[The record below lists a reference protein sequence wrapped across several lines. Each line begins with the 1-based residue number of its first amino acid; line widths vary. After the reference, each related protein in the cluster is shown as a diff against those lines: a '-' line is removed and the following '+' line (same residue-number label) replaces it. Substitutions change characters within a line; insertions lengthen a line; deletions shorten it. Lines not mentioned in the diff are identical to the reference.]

1 MAPSSTSWNGL
12 QIPLTLPPLAFGRGF
27 ASARTTMPACPPNLS
42 SLGLLPMTSATATTT
57 STTSTSTFLPS
68 ATRSSQTRRR
78 KSSRLR
84 PRASLSFS
92 TTRLFSEDYE
102 HDHDDDDRD
111 LHGNQNQNA
120 RDAEK
125 YPEETEQDFCKRQL
139 AHLESLEEMLAEL
152 EQGIMYEDDDD
163 DDNDEDDEDM
173 TLDDSLYLD
182 QDDEDV
188 EDLLS
193 ILETA
198 DDDDDDDDQDIDRE
212 EEDDQM
218 PVFPK
223 ELLNIYTKP
232 TDPNTAAQ
240 SLELAL
246 REGVVPADAGV
257 GSNCLAGDFGWDP
270 LDLASQDY
278 ILPTQRFLLRWLPGG
293 QGQPEPEPEYASAEQ
308 SYILPQRPTA
318 LILRDYRQAEIRHGR
333 LAMLAAMIWPVQE
346 MLDGML
352 LEPEQFGP
360 LLFGQ
365 YITLPYFPLFMTLC
379 MMGLGYLD
387 IYAAAIKDRD
397 EIGEAFLPG
406 DCFWDPLRILE
417 GAPASMKRNMQ
428 ERELFNGR
436 VAMLAIAAF
445 LFEEGTTHLPL
456 ISIEGNELL
465 LEPAFAVPFI
475 QEWLDLKFA
484 PAIYSTML
492 TLLSLTPN

>member
-1 MAPSSTSWNGL
+1 MNHHHHLNHNNSS
-12 QIPLTLPPLAFGRGF
+12 
-27 ASARTTMPACPPNLS
+27 
-42 SLGLLPMTSATATTT
+42 
-57 STTSTSTFLPS
+57 
-68 ATRSSQTRRR
+68 
-78 KSSRLR
+78 
-84 PRASLSFS
+84 
-92 TTRLFSEDYE
+92 
-102 HDHDDDDRD
+102 
-111 LHGNQNQNA
+111 
-120 RDAEK
+120 DAEK
-125 YPEETEQDFCKRQL
+125 YPNETEQEVCKREL
-139 AHLESLEEMLAEL
+139 ADLESLEEMLAEL
-152 EQGIMYEDDDD
+152 EQGMEGRYDD
-163 DDNDEDDEDM
+163 DDNDDEDSEDM
-173 TLDDSLYLD
+173 TLIDSLYLD
-182 QDDEDV
+182 KDDQDV

-193 ILETA
+193 LLETA
-198 DDDDDDDDQDIDRE
+198 DDDNE
-212 EEDDQM
+212 EEEEAIMEDDEEQLLSQ
-218 PVFPK
+218 K
-223 ELLNIYTKP
+223 LLNIYTKP
-232 TDPNTAAQ
+232 TDPITAAQ

-257 GSNCLAGDFGWDP
+257 GSNCLPGDFGWDP
-270 LDLASQDY
+270 LDAASKDY
-278 ILPTQRFLLRWLPGG
+278 ILQTQSFLLRLLPGG
-293 QGQPEPEPEYASAEQ
+293 KQDSIP
-308 SYILPQRPTA
+308 YILSQRPTA
-318 LILRDYRQAEIRHGR
+318 LILRDYREAEIRHGR

-352 LEPEQFGP
+352 LEPDQFGP

-365 YITLPYFPLFMTLC
+365 YITLPYFPLFMTFC

-406 DCFWDPLRILE
+406 DCFWDPLKTLE

-484 PAIYSTML
+484 PALYSTMM
-492 TLLSLTPN
+492 TLLSPIIPN